1 MAFQRKKLASA
12 LALALGGG
20 AIVGAAPAAAQDI
33 RVEVTGSNI
42 RRVEAEGALPVT
54 VLTREDIARTGA
66 QSASEILSY
75 LSANSSTGQTFVA
88 QGVGA
93 TTYSA
98 SIASLRG
105 LGGQAT
111 LVLVNG
117 KRLSN
122 FSGEIQGVYGVNLDA
137 IPFSAIE
144 RVEVLTDGASA
155 VYGSDAIGGVIN
167 YIMRQEFQGVEVG
180 GYYAAP
186 TRSGSG
192 DSWNVKATAGWG
204 DLARDKFNIWGTVFY
219 EDRQPVYQNQRDFSN
234 TSVIPDI
241 GLNGTSGN
249 TFPAF
254 ISTGGIGNTSFPNCA
269 PSVPVGTR
277 CRYDPANVDGNNSV
291 PDAESW
297 SLFTS
302 GRWQFHPDWQLYGT
316 AAYSQQKVNNVIQ
329 PVPISDQFFYGPNGD
344 IPSSILLPP
353 SSPFYPTQAAINAG
367 VNGQPLNIR
376 YRSVETGNRD
386 STDENSAWQV
396 VVGTK
401 GSRWNWDFD
410 LNFAYS
416 KADTTT
422 TENSGKPDLTLVLP
436 LLRSG
441 LVNPFGPNS
450 PEITQQLR
458 ATNFTGES
466 FNGES
471 TGWVVEGKGTS
482 DLFKL
487 PAGPLAGA
495 FGFQIG
501 EQTLEQ
507 NPAPALASGNI
518 SGFGGNQLPID
529 ASRDWWAVFAEFN
542 IPIVKTLELNA
553 AVRYDDYSDFGGTT
567 NPKFSLRWTPVREL
581 LVRGSWGTSFIA
593 PSLTQAYGGNTSG
606 VTAPGQNDPLRC
618 PTTGDSNDCDT
629 QFPVTFGGNDQ
640 LKPQTATQWQ
650 VGFVFEPARQFS
662 IGMDYFNIDTENL
675 FSNGLS
681 QSFILSNLD
690 TYGYLVRRGP
700 VQPQY
705 PNLPGPITN
714 IDQRYINV
722 GRTQIEGI
730 DINLAWNSPSGDW
743 GSVQARLNGTYY
755 MTWDET
761 QIDGSIIGRV
771 ANQYEASNTGVVP
784 RYKQFATVTWLRG
797 PWSVSLGNTYQSDYI
812 DWQAVDFTD
821 EGEPITR
828 RVDALSL
835 WDLSATYSGFK
846 DWRLALGVKNLLDTN
861 PPLSNQQNSFQSGY
875 DPSYYDARARF
886 VWGSVTY
893 SFK

>member
-1 MAFQRKKLASA
+1 M
-12 LALALGGG
+12 
-20 AIVGAAPAAAQDI
+20 
-33 RVEVTGSNI
+33 
-42 RRVEAEGALPVT
+42 
-54 VLTREDIARTGA
+54 A
-66 QSASEILSY
+66 QS
-75 LSANSSTGQTFVA
+75 
-88 QGVGA
+88 VGA

-192 DSWNVKATAGWG
+192 DAWNVKATAGWG

-254 ISTGGIGNTSFPNCA
+254 ISTGGIGSTSFPNCA

-277 CRYDPANVDGNNSV
+277 CRYDPAKVDGNNSV

-344 IPSSILLPP
+344 IPSTILLPP
-353 SSPFYPTQAAINAG
+353 SSPSIHAG
-367 VNGQPLNIR
+367 CHQCRCQWKPLNIR

-386 STDENSAWQV
+386 STDENSAWQCRRHE
-396 VVGTK
+396 

-422 TENSGKPDLTLVLP
+422 TENGGKPDLTLALP
-436 LLRSG
+436 LLNSG
-441 LVNPFGPNS
+441 VVNPFGPNS
-450 PEITQQLR
+450 PAVVQQLQ
-458 ATNFTGES
+458 ATNFLGES
-466 FNGES
+466 FNGTS
-471 TGWVVEGKGTS
+471 TGWVVEGKGSS

-507 NPAPALASGNI
+507 NPPRRLPAETSPVSAAI
-518 SGFGGNQLPID
+518 SCRLTLHGTGGRSLPSST
-529 ASRDWWAVFAEFN
+529 SRSS
-542 IPIVKTLELNA
+542 
-553 AVRYDDYSDFGGTT
+553 R
-567 NPKFSLRWTPVREL
+567 
-581 LVRGSWGTSFIA
+581 
-593 PSLTQAYGGNTSG
+593 PSS
-606 VTAPGQNDPLRC
+606 
-618 PTTGDSNDCDT
+618 
-629 QFPVTFGGNDQ
+629 
-640 LKPQTATQWQ
+640 
-650 VGFVFEPARQFS
+650 
-662 IGMDYFNIDTENL
+662 
-675 FSNGLS
+675 
-681 QSFILSNLD
+681 
-690 TYGYLVRRGP
+690 
-700 VQPQY
+700 
-705 PNLPGPITN
+705 
-714 IDQRYINV
+714 
-722 GRTQIEGI
+722 
-730 DINLAWNSPSGDW
+730 
-743 GSVQARLNGTYY
+743 
-755 MTWDET
+755 
-761 QIDGSIIGRV
+761 
-771 ANQYEASNTGVVP
+771 
-784 RYKQFATVTWLRG
+784 
-797 PWSVSLGNTYQSDYI
+797 
-812 DWQAVDFTD
+812 
-821 EGEPITR
+821 
-828 RVDALSL
+828 
-835 WDLSATYSGFK
+835 
-846 DWRLALGVKNLLDTN
+846 
-861 PPLSNQQNSFQSGY
+861 
-875 DPSYYDARARF
+875 
-886 VWGSVTY
+886 
-893 SFK
+893 